1 MPDFSNMTTA
11 TKPGWAPEMADVIA
25 NRDTTYKNWDKFIN
39 ADSTG
44 WNIPVT
50 PELLKILGKN
60 QDLVYMKG
68 AAEADPNNVTGSN
81 WLNYGGQYTDAY
93 KQQMLQK
100 LIDYY
105 KGSAEH
111 SKAANGSPLVGQFL
125 NPQNIYDQGM
135 KGNTYLPGDALQSV
149 NIAQARDSIDSVR
162 RQFGNEIADK
172 FAEFVQSEIASARP
186 DATTAKNLPAQQ
198 KAIIDQLGKP
208 VSAPVNSAN
217 WGAIHG
223 PNPQNSSLTPPTTI
237 DGVYRQILGRE
248 PDAEGKAFWESQLQQ
263 GNITPQ
269 NMAAKIA
276 ESASNFD
283 ISQYKGPVPQDIL
296 IQSINNAKTYL
307 GTGNQPGLLQKT
319 LLPPA
324 APAAPAPI
332 TPVNAPQFSGLFSA
346 QAPAANTN
354 VQAASLFGVK

>member
-1 MPDFSNMTTA
+1 MTTA
-11 TKPGWAPEMADVIA
+11 TKPGWAPSMADVLA
-25 NRDTTYKNWDKFIN
+25 SNAKGNGGTYQGWDKFIN
-39 ADSTG
+39 SDSTG

-50 PELLKILGKN
+50 PELLKILGQN

-68 AAEADPNNVTGSN
+68 AAEAGGDANVTGTN

-111 SKAANGSPLVGQFL
+111 SKAANGSQLVGQFL

-198 KAIIDQLGKP
+198 KAIIDQLGKT

-223 PNPQNSSLTPPTTI
+223 LNPQNSNLSLPTTI

-283 ISQYKGPVPQDIL
+283 ISQYKGPIPQDVL
-296 IQSINNAKTYL
+296 IQSINNAKTFL
-307 GTGNQPGLLQKT
+307 GTGNQPGLFPKT
-319 LLPPA
+319 LLPVTTTQQ
-324 APAAPAPI
+324 API
-332 TPVNAPQFSGLFSA
+332 VPVNAPQFSGLFSTPVA
-346 QAPAANTN
+346 PVNSAVQQA
-354 VQAASLFGVK
+354 SIFGVK